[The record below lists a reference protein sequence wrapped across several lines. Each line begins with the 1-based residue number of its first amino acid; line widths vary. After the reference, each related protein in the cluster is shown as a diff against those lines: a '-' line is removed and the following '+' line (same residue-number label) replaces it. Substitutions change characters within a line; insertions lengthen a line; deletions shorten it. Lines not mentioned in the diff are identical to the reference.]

1 MGGFRRRHGQR
12 RAAATLTLTRSRT
25 LPLPLTLA
33 LTLTLVEVGYERSA
47 AGIDRMGA
55 VLARLLGLNVRA
67 LRILGSTAL
76 GLAWVAAGP

>member
-1 MGGFRRRHGQR
+1 M
-12 RAAATLTLTRSRT
+12 
-25 LPLPLTLA
+25 
-33 LTLTLVEVGYERSA
+33 GYERSA

-55 VLARLLGLNVRA
+55 VLARLLGRNVRA